1 VAKNLSAIRVKV
13 PATSANLGPA
23 FDSAGLALTLFD
35 EIEVSFTDTPG
46 VQVDIDGFGRNTLP
60 RNQDHL
66 IAKVMLQVF
75 ETLEVSVSGLY
86 LRCINKIPHG
96 RGLGSSAAAITA
108 GVVAARALAGEFAK
122 RMDDAGA
129 LDFATKIEGHPDNV
143 AACLLGGFTL
153 SWTDSHQHQTESE
166 KLLGH
171 KHIHSDGV
179 HSHAVKLK
187 VHPEIV
193 PVVFIPKFEM
203 ETKKARLLLPSHIP
217 HRDAAFNVAR
227 SALLVSAL
235 TENPELL
242 FVATEDKL
250 HQPYRRNAMQTSG
263 NLIET
268 LRGRGL
274 AAMISGA
281 GPAVLVLTTQEELA
295 TVREFEHPD
304 FSMQVLEVSPTG
316 AQVL

>member
-1 VAKNLSAIRVKV
+1 M

-23 FDSAGLALTLFD
+23 FDSAGLALSLFD
-35 EIEVSFTDTPG
+35 EIEVSFTDAPG
-46 VQVDIDGFGRNTLP
+46 IQVDIDGYGRNTLP

-75 ETLEVSVSGLY
+75 ETLEIQVSGLY

-108 GVVAARALAGEFAK
+108 GVVAARALAGDAAK
-122 RMDDAGA
+122 QMDDAGA

-143 AACLLGGFTL
+143 AACLLGGFTI
-153 SWTDSHQHQTESE
+153 SWTDSHQHQSASE
-166 KLLGH
+166 KLTGH
-171 KHIHSDGV
+171 KHIHSDGI

-187 VHPEIV
+187 VHQDIV
-193 PVVFIPKFEM
+193 PIIFIPKFEM

-227 SALLVSAL
+227 SALLVHAI

-242 FVATEDKL
+242 FIATEDKL

-263 NLIET
+263 NLVAA
-268 LRGRGL
+268 LRARGF

-281 GPAVLVLTTQEELA
+281 GPAVLALTTKEEQA
-295 TVREFEHPD
+295 AVREFEHPD
-304 FSMQVLEVSPTG
+304 FSMQVLEISHSG
-316 AQVL
+316 AQVY

>member
-1 VAKNLSAIRVKV
+1 MAKNLSAIRVKV

-23 FDSAGLALTLFD
+23 FDSGGLALSLFD
-35 EIEVSFTDTPG
+35 EIEVSFTDSPG
-46 VQVDIDGFGRNTLP
+46 VQVDIDGYGRNTLP

-75 ETLEVSVSGLY
+75 ETLDTPVAGLY

-108 GVVAARALAGEFAK
+108 GVVAARALAGEASS

-143 AACLLGGFTL
+143 AACLLGGFTI
-153 SWTDSHQHQTESE
+153 SWTDSHQHHTESE
-166 KLLGH
+166 KLNAH
-171 KHIHSDGV
+171 KHIHSDGI
-179 HSHAVKLK
+179 HSHAVKLQ
-187 VHPEIV
+187 VNSEVV
-193 PVVFIPKFEM
+193 PVIFIPKFEM
-203 ETKKARLLLPSHIP
+203 ETKKARLLLPSHVP

-227 SALLVSAL
+227 SALLVHAL
-235 TENPELL
+235 TNDPELL
-242 FVATEDKL
+242 FIATEDKL
-250 HQPYRRNAMQTSG
+250 HQPYRRNAMQTTG
-263 NLIET
+263 NLIQS
-268 LRGRGL
+268 LRSRGV

-281 GPAVLVLTTQEELA
+281 GPAVLVLTTKAELA

-304 FSMQVLEVSPTG
+304 FSMQVLEVSPVG
-316 AQVL
+316 AQVY

>member
-1 VAKNLSAIRVKV
+1 MAKNLSTIRVKV

-23 FDSAGLALTLFD
+23 FDSAGLALSIFD

-46 VQVDIDGFGRNTLP
+46 VQVDIDGYGRNTLP
-60 RNQDHL
+60 RNHDHL

-75 ETLEVSVSGLY
+75 DTLETSVSGLY

-108 GVVAARALAGEFAK
+108 GVVAARALAGDAASK
-122 RMDDAGA
+122 MDDAGA

-166 KLLGH
+166 KLSSH
-171 KHIHSDGV
+171 KHLHSDGI
-179 HSHAVKLK
+179 HSHAVKLQ

-193 PVVFIPKFEM
+193 PVIFIPKFEM

-217 HRDAAFNVAR
+217 YRDAAFNVAR
-227 SALLVSAL
+227 SALLVNAL

-263 NLIET
+263 NLLEA
-268 LRGRGL
+268 LRARGI

-281 GPAVLVLTTQEELA
+281 GPAVLALTTREEVA

-304 FSMQVLEVSPTG
+304 FTRQVLEISTTG
-316 AQVL
+316 AQID